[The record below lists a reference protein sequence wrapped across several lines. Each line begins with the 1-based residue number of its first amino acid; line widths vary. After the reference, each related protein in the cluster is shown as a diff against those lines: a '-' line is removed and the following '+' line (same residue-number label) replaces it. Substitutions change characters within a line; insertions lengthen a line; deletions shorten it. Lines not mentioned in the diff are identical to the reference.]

1 MGFLQITVF
10 TNRLV
15 FNKTKHLIAM
25 KGILIACV
33 LIVLAGCSEDRPE
46 FQNFLDREVQ
56 SQAERE
62 VSSLGNPVE
71 ILNFSDFDIYSPGT
85 LEQNSTDLF
94 MINFGSYSIIKL
106 PKNNFESPEIIS
118 FGEGSGPGELQSLQS
133 LAVGV
138 ERLYAGDPRQRRIV
152 VTDTDGAYIRDI
164 EARFSP
170 DNLVY
175 ADKDLLLNYNA
186 HQQDNLFTFYDI
198 PSDSVSGFEE
208 IDFGFNEVMKYPG
221 YISINQSSIY
231 FAGYSEPMLRKYS
244 WDGELQFSKAT
255 VDNFDTS
262 NQYEERTMGDN
273 RIVTF
278 SEDALFSSMDLS
290 QKGDHIYL
298 IPYHNGNSDHKFI
311 DLYSSVNGRY
321 LKSFSLEYYPRK
333 ITTDDDFIYL
343 LAQDGEDNLL
353 VKYRYPD

>member
-1 MGFLQITVF
+1 
-10 TNRLV
+10 
-15 FNKTKHLIAM
+15 
-25 KGILIACV
+25 
-33 LIVLAGCSEDRPE
+33 VLAGCSEDRPE
-46 FQNFLDREVQ
+46 FQNFLDWEIQ

-62 VSSLGNPVE
+62 ISSLGNPVE

-85 LEQNSTDLF
+85 LEQNNTHLF
-94 MINFGSYSIIKL
+94 LINFGSYSIINL
-106 PKNNFESPEIIS
+106 PKNNFERPEIIS

-133 LAVGV
+133 LAVG
-138 ERLYAGDPRQRRIV
+138 EQRLYSGDPRQRRIV
-152 VTDTDGAYIRDI
+152 VTDMDGTHIRDI

-170 DNLVY
+170 DNLVF
-175 ADKDLLLNYNA
+175 ADRGLLLNYNT

-198 PSDSVSGFEE
+198 ADDSVRGFEG
-208 IDFGFNEVMKYPG
+208 IDFGFNDMMKYPG
-221 YISINQSSIY
+221 YISIDESSIY

-244 WDGELQFSKAT
+244 RDGELQFSKST

-278 SEDALFSSMDLS
+278 SDDALFSSMDLS
-290 QKGDHIYL
+290 QKGGYL
-298 IPYHNGNSDHKFI
+298 YVIPYHNNNKDHKFI
-311 DLYSSVNGRY
+311 DVYNSEDGRY
-321 LKSFSLEYYPRK
+321 MKSYSLKYYPRK

-353 VKYRYPD
+353 VKYQYPDE